1 MDGPWRDYV
10 AVLFIIFVVLM
21 TIIMMNLITGLA
33 LDDIQKIAEN
43 AEYKKLAMQV
53 GMINCTP
60 INEPMNELNRLICHV
75 RLESYEF

>member
-60 INEPMNELNRLICHV
+60 MNPCIIILI
-75 RLESYEF
+75 R